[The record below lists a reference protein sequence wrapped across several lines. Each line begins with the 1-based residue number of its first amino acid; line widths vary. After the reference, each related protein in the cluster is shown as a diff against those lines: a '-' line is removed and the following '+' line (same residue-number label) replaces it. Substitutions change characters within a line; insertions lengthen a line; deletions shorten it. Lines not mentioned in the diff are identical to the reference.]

1 MHMDIIELRSAL
13 HELIDRADE
22 NELNVLKAILEKMEV
37 KNQKPELL
45 QALLD
50 QSRKEYEDEDTFE
63 HESVMREVR
72 IKYGFEE

>member
-63 HESVMREVR
+63 HESVMQEVR